1 MAVDFGERR
10 VGVAVS
16 DELGLLA
23 HPRPALVVR
32 SLAEAVRRVCEEVER
47 EQAEELFVGLPL
59 SLSGA
64 HSEQTKRV
72 LAFARALRERLPIP
86 VHEVDERL
94 TTVEA
99 ERRGVKDRR
108 DGRLDSAAAALLLQS
123 VLDARRGAAGAG

>member
-10 VGVAVS
+10 VGLAVS

-23 HPRPALVVR
+23 HPRPALFVR
-32 SLAEAVRRVCEEVER
+32 SLEEAVRRVCEEAER
-47 EQAEELFVGLPL
+47 AAVDEVVVGLPL
-59 SLSGA
+59 SLSGK
-64 HSEQTKRV
+64 HSAQTKRT
-72 LAFARALRERLPIP
+72 LAFAQALRERLSIP

-99 ERRGVKDRR
+99 ERRGLRGRR
-108 DGRLDSAAAALLLQS
+108 DGRRDSAAAALLLQS